1 MSGALCAA
9 LYLAKPNRAGAGEK
23 NLVKSGIASKRYDSG
38 MALKEVIALI
48 DAEIA
53 TLKEVV
59 CL

>member
-1 MSGALCAA
+1 MA
-9 LYLAKPNRAGAGEK
+9 PQ
-23 NLVKSGIASKRYDSG
+23 RYNSG

-53 TLKEVV
+53 ALKEVV